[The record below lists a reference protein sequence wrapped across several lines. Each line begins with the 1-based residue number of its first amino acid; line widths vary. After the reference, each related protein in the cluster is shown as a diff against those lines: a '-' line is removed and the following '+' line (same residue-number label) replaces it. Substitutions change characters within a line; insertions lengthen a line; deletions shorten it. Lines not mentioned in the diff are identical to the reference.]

1 MRLDRILQVLLP
13 RDEHFYGLF
22 EESTQNIVHA
32 ASALMN
38 LPLASTEERA
48 RIIAEIEEYEHQ
60 GDLITHRIFL
70 QLSGTFVTPFDPEDI
85 HVLASALDDILDN
98 IDGAAGRFLLY
109 KVREVPPEMVKL
121 IRSLHGSVLELQR
134 GVHML
139 RRLHKSNDL
148 RAVVERVNEYENEAD
163 SIFESAIANLF
174 DSHTDPIEIIKLKE
188 IYVSLETATDDC
200 EDAANVLETI
210 MIKHA

>member
-13 RDEHFYGLF
+13 KDVHFFSLF
-22 EESTQNIVHA
+22 EESAQNIVHA

-38 LPLASTEERA
+38 LPLASTEERTQ
-48 RIIAEIEEYEHQ
+48 IIAEIKKYEHE
-60 GDLITHRIFL
+60 GDVVTHKIFAN
-70 QLSGTFVTPFDPEDI
+70 LSGTFVTPFDPEDI

-109 KVREVPPEMVKL
+109 QVRDVPPDMVKL

-134 GVHML
+134 GVQML
-139 RRLHKSNDL
+139 RRLHKSNDIQ
-148 RAVVERVNEYENEAD
+148 AIVERVNAYENEAD
-163 SIFESAIANLF
+163 SIFEAAVADLF
-174 DSHTDPIEIIKLKE
+174 VARTDPIEIIKLKE
-188 IYVSLETATDDC
+188 IYVSLETATDNC
-200 EDAANVLETI
+200 EDAADVLETI

>member
-22 EESTQNIVHA
+22 EESTQNIVLA

-38 LPLASTEERA
+38 LPLASTEDRS
-48 RIIAEIEEYEHQ
+48 RIIAEIEVYEHQ
-60 GDLITHRIFL
+60 GDLITHRIFS

-134 GVHML
+134 GVHLL

-174 DSHTDPIEIIKLKE
+174 DSRTDPIEIIKLKE
-188 IYVSLETATDDC
+188 IYVSLETATDNC